1 MAARPRRSLQPL
13 THAAD
18 HEVLNQV
25 PRPSNVSSS
34 KVRKPRQKSW
44 LSWLWGLV
52 WKGFKQAKSLAS
64 FVGFLMIVANLKD
77 AGTFTHVNKMLGSA
91 ARVTE
96 AAGNAATVLFDKSA
110 RLAES
115 TSAGVEVISTSSM
128 SVAKAAWSGV
138 DLVGMKASKF
148 SICIEAR
155 SIHSLQMWLLSNDSS
170 ILLAG
175 APTEAWD
182 LWMAGV
188 SSLGWSTPSVTLG
201 RDELSLDGQFW
212 YAFIASRFHTIG
224 HVSMRL
230 IFIDLHFH
238 PRWANPAWELLDLQT
253 EHDQIY
259 EAAVTFAS
267 QVETS
272 EPIEIHLKDW
282 DSHTLTARVIAVSTQ
297 LIALWEA
304 FLVLAGTGWGGG
316 LMLILLASAKLFFL
330 VRPWLHGVW
339 CGAVYLNVHD
349 MLRRLPFERPFD
361 ISQLLA
367 SNWPTWMRYLTTLI
381 LSARENENQPHGD
394 SESEWSEVMP
404 PS

>member
-1 MAARPRRSLQPL
+1 M
-13 THAAD
+13 
-18 HEVLNQV
+18 
-25 PRPSNVSSS
+25 
-34 KVRKPRQKSW
+34 
-44 LSWLWGLV
+44 
-52 WKGFKQAKSLAS
+52 WKGFKQAKSLAF

-212 YAFIASRFHTIG
+212 YAFIASR
-224 HVSMRL
+224 
-230 IFIDLHFH
+230 
-238 PRWANPAWELLDLQT
+238 
-253 EHDQIY
+253 
-259 EAAVTFAS
+259 
-267 QVETS
+267 
-272 EPIEIHLKDW
+272 
-282 DSHTLTARVIAVSTQ
+282 
-297 LIALWEA
+297 
-304 FLVLAGTGWGGG
+304 LV
-316 LMLILLASAKLFFL
+316 MFQC
-330 VRPWLHGVW
+330 V
-339 CGAVYLNVHD
+339 
-349 MLRRLPFERPFD
+349 
-361 ISQLLA
+361 
-367 SNWPTWMRYLTTLI
+367 
-381 LSARENENQPHGD
+381 
-394 SESEWSEVMP
+394 
-404 PS
+404 

>member
-1 MAARPRRSLQPL
+1 M
-13 THAAD
+13 
-18 HEVLNQV
+18 
-25 PRPSNVSSS
+25 
-34 KVRKPRQKSW
+34 
-44 LSWLWGLV
+44 
-52 WKGFKQAKSLAS
+52 
-64 FVGFLMIVANLKD
+64 
-77 AGTFTHVNKMLGSA
+77 
-91 ARVTE
+91 
-96 AAGNAATVLFDKSA
+96 
-110 RLAES
+110 
-115 TSAGVEVISTSSM
+115 
-128 SVAKAAWSGV
+128 AWSGV

-238 PRWANPAWELLDLQT
+238 PRWANPAWELLEWDLQT

-259 EAAVTFAS
+259 EAAVTFAC

-282 DSHTLTARVIAVSTQ
+282 DSHILTARVIAVSTQ

-304 FLVLAGTGWGGG
+304 FLLLAGTGWGGG
-316 LMLILLASAKLFFL
+316 LMLILLASARLFFL

-339 CGAVYLNVHD
+339 CGAVSLNAHD

-367 SNWPTWMRYLTTLI
+367 TNWPTWMRYLTTLI

-404 PS
+404 PRVPLTPVRNRNRDISPMSSTPGRRPSRHPRTLD